1 MSERDDSA
9 DRGARTEASGTAFPV
24 HIPRD
29 PQAWITA
36 FIFAG
41 GPILWFAHFMFVY
54 VVAEAGCTGEGQGLR
69 AFNPPVPL
77 VVTLAATA
85 LFAAAVAAIAI
96 WALRRW
102 RRGVQAGMAFGG
114 LLLSCLSLIAILWV
128 GVPAIL
134 FPGC

>member
-1 MSERDDSA
+1 MSERDQSA
-9 DRGARTEASGTAFPV
+9 DRGARTEASGTPFPV
-24 HIPRD
+24 RVPRD

-54 VVAEAGCTGEGQGLR
+54 VVAEAGCTGEGRGLR

-77 VVTLAATA
+77 VVTLAATTV
-85 LFAAAVAAIAI
+85 FAVAVAVIAV
-96 WALRRW
+96 WAFRRW
-102 RRGVQAGMAFGG
+102 RWNVHGAMAFGG
-114 LLLSCLSLIAILWV
+114 LLLSSLSLIAILWV
-128 GVPAIL
+128 GVPAVL

>member
-1 MSERDDSA
+1 VSNPDASA

-77 VVTLAATA
+77 VVTLATTA
-85 LFAAAVAAIAI
+85 LFAVAVAAIAI
-96 WALRRW
+96 WAFRRW
-102 RRGVQAGMAFGG
+102 RRGVHGGMAFGG

-128 GVPAIL
+128 GMPAVL